1 MKNILGFG
9 NRTVKAAVC
18 ILLASMSLMLSGCSN
33 VIHEVDRDVFGPS
46 AVNDFID
53 LTGKDLDEIT
63 ELICDPGEDACISN
77 TRYDKLGKLK
87 NLESVTLVGIGS
99 ETDAQNIIEEL
110 TKLDNLKSVTI
121 KGSRLG
127 SISKLKDIK
136 RLEELHLITGI
147 YSSDRYK
154 ISDLDE
160 LFEIKNLR
168 VLDLQNVFF
177 DVPVLRG
184 LDNLEELTLS
194 SYDMHEVPYETANW
208 GRLKYLSF
216 EATGISKIDDRILSE
231 LNSLETLD
239 ISYSAIEDVSFVL
252 DLPGLKDFSYRKHS
266 IHEVDMEVLKQ
277 HPNYDE
283 SWIAD

>member
-1 MKNILGFG
+1 MPGFRS
-9 NRTVKAAVC
+9 RTIKAVVC
-18 ILLASMSLMLSGCSN
+18 ILLASMSLMLFGCSDI
-33 VIHEVDRDVFGPS
+33 VHAVDREISGPS

-53 LTGKDLDEIT
+53 LTGKNLDAIT
-63 ELICDPGEDACISN
+63 ELVCDPGEDACISS

-87 NLESVTLVGIGS
+87 NLESVTFVGIAY
-99 ETDAQNIIEEL
+99 ETDAQNIFEEL

-121 KGSRLG
+121 KGSRVG

-136 RLEELHLITGI
+136 SLEELHLITGI
-147 YSSDRYK
+147 YSDDRYK

-160 LFEIKNLR
+160 LYEIKNLR
-168 VLDLQNVFF
+168 VLDLQNVFQE
-177 DVPVLRG
+177 VPVLRG
-184 LDNLEELTLS
+184 IDNLEELTLS

-216 EATGISKIDDRILSE
+216 RASSISNIDDRIVSE

-239 ISYSAIEDVSFVL
+239 ISYSGIEDVSFVL
-252 DLPGLKDFSYRKHS
+252 DLPGLKEFSYRKHS
-266 IHEVDMEVLKQ
+266 AHEVDMDVLKQ

-283 SWIAD
+283 AWIID

>member
-1 MKNILGFG
+1 MPGFR
-9 NRTVKAAVC
+9 NRTIKAVVC
-18 ILLASMSLMLSGCSN
+18 ILLASMSLMLFGCSN
-33 VIHEVDRDVFGPS
+33 IVHDVDREVFGPR

-53 LTGKDLDEIT
+53 LTGKDPDEIT
-63 ELICDPGEDACISN
+63 EPVCDPGEDACISS

-87 NLESVTLVGIGS
+87 NLESVTFVGIAY

-110 TKLDNLKSVTI
+110 AKLDNLKSVTI
-121 KGSRLG
+121 KDSRIG

-136 RLEELHLITGI
+136 SLEELHLIAGI
-147 YSSDRYK
+147 YSGDSYK

-160 LFEIKNLR
+160 LYEIKNLR
-168 VLDLQNVFF
+168 VLDLQNVFQE
-177 DVPVLRG
+177 VPVLRG
-184 LDNLEELTLS
+184 IDNLEELTLS

-216 EATGISKIDDRILSE
+216 RATGISNIDDRIVSE

-239 ISYSAIEDVSFVL
+239 ISYSGIEDISFVL
-252 DLPGLKDFSYRKHS
+252 DLPGLKEFSYRKHS
-266 IHEVDMEVLKQ
+266 VHEVDMDVLKQ

-283 SWIAD
+283 AWIID

>member
-1 MKNILGFG
+1 MGRKNVL
-9 NRTVKAAVC
+9 KAAVC
-18 ILLASMSLMLSGCSN
+18 ILLFSMSLGLFGCSAADIAH
-33 VIHEVDRDVFGPS
+33 VADREVFGPR

-53 LTGKDLDEIT
+53 QMDKDLDEIT
-63 ELICDPGEDACISN
+63 ELICDPGEDTSISSSY
-77 TRYDKLGKLK
+77 YDKLGKLK
-87 NLESVTLVGIGS
+87 NLESVTFVGIS
-99 ETDAQNIIEEL
+99 CETDAQNFFGEL
-110 TKLDNLKSVTI
+110 AKLDNLKSVTI
-121 KGSRLG
+121 KSSRIGSVSR
-127 SISKLKDIK
+127 LKDIES
-136 RLEELHLITGI
+136 LEELHIITGM
-147 YSSDRYK
+147 YSGDRYK

-160 LFEIKNLR
+160 LYEIKNLR
-168 VLDLQNVFF
+168 VLDLQNVFQE
-177 DVPVLRG
+177 VPVLRG
-184 LDNLEELTLS
+184 IDNLEELTLS

>member
-1 MKNILGFG
+1 MPGFRS
-9 NRTVKAAVC
+9 RTIKAVVC
-18 ILLASMSLMLSGCSN
+18 ILRASMSLMLFGCSDI
-33 VIHEVDRDVFGPS
+33 VHAVDREISGPS

-53 LTGKDLDEIT
+53 LTGKDLYEIT
-63 ELICDPGEDACISN
+63 ELVCDPGEDACISS

-87 NLESVTLVGIGS
+87 NLESVTFVGIAY
-99 ETDAQNIIEEL
+99 ETDAQNIFDEL

-121 KGSRLG
+121 KGSRVG

-136 RLEELHLITGI
+136 SLEELHLITGI
-147 YSSDRYK
+147 YSDDRYK

-160 LFEIKNLR
+160 LYEIKNLR
-168 VLDLQNVFF
+168 VLDLQNVFQE
-177 DVPVLRG
+177 VPVLRG

-194 SYDMHEVPYETANW
+194 SYDMHDVPYETANW

-216 EATGISKIDDRILSE
+216 RASSISNIDDRIVSE

-239 ISYSAIEDVSFVL
+239 ISYSGIEDVSFVL
-252 DLPGLKDFSYRKHS
+252 DLPELKEFSYRKHS
-266 IHEVDMEVLKQ
+266 VHEVDMDVLKQ

-283 SWIAD
+283 AWIID

>member
-1 MKNILGFG
+1 MPGFR
-9 NRTVKAAVC
+9 NRTIKAAVC
-18 ILLASMSLMLSGCSN
+18 ILLASMSLMLFGCSD
-33 VIHEVDRDVFGPS
+33 IMHAVDREISGPS

-63 ELICDPGEDACISN
+63 ELVCDPGEDACISS

-87 NLESVTLVGIGS
+87 NLESVTFVGIAY
-99 ETDAQNIIEEL
+99 ETDAQNIFEEL

-121 KGSRLG
+121 KGSRVG

-136 RLEELHLITGI
+136 SLEELHLITGI
-147 YSSDRYK
+147 YSDDRYK

-160 LFEIKNLR
+160 LYEIKNLR
-168 VLDLQNVFF
+168 VLDLQNVFQ

-184 LDNLEELTLS
+184 IDNLEELTLS

-216 EATGISKIDDRILSE
+216 RATSITEIDERIVSE
-231 LNSLETLD
+231 LKNLETLD
-239 ISYSAIEDVSFVL
+239 ISYSGIEDVSFVL
-252 DLPGLKDFSYRKHS
+252 DLPGLKEFSYRKHRA
-266 IHEVDMEVLKQ
+266 HEVDMDVLKQ
-277 HPNYDE
+277 HPNYNE
-283 SWIAD
+283 AWIID

>member
-1 MKNILGFG
+1 MPGFR
-9 NRTVKAAVC
+9 NRTIKVVVC
-18 ILLASMSLMLSGCSN
+18 ILLASMSLMLFGCSDI
-33 VIHEVDRDVFGPS
+33 VHAVDREIYGPS

-63 ELICDPGEDACISN
+63 ELVCDPGEDACISS

-87 NLESVTLVGIGS
+87 NLESVTFVGIAY

-110 TKLDNLKSVTI
+110 AKLDNLKSVTI
-121 KGSRLG
+121 KDSRVG

-136 RLEELHLITGI
+136 SLEELHLITGI
-147 YSSDRYK
+147 YSDDRYK

-160 LFEIKNLR
+160 LYEIKNLR
-168 VLDLQNVFF
+168 VLDLQNVFQE
-177 DVPVLRG
+177 VPVLRG
-184 LDNLEELTLS
+184 IDNLEELTLS

-216 EATGISKIDDRILSE
+216 RATGISKIDDRIVSE
-231 LNSLETLD
+231 LKCLETLD
-239 ISYSAIEDVSFVL
+239 ISYSGIEDVSFVL
-252 DLPGLKDFSYRKHS
+252 DLPGLKEFSYRKHS
-266 IHEVDMEVLKQ
+266 VHEVDMDVLKQ

-283 SWIAD
+283 AWITD

>member
-1 MKNILGFG
+1 MPGFRS
-9 NRTVKAAVC
+9 RTIKAVVC
-18 ILLASMSLMLSGCSN
+18 ILLASMSLMLFGCSDI
-33 VIHEVDRDVFGPS
+33 VHAVDREISGPS

-53 LTGKDLDEIT
+53 LTGKDLYEIT
-63 ELICDPGEDACISN
+63 ELVCDPGEDACISS

-87 NLESVTLVGIGS
+87 NLESVTFVGIAY
-99 ETDAQNIIEEL
+99 ETDAQNIFDEL

-121 KGSRLG
+121 KGSRVG

-136 RLEELHLITGI
+136 SLEELHLITGI
-147 YSSDRYK
+147 YSDDRYK

-160 LFEIKNLR
+160 LYEIKNLR
-168 VLDLQNVFF
+168 VLDLQNVFQE
-177 DVPVLRG
+177 VPVLRG

-194 SYDMHEVPYETANW
+194 SYDMHDVPYETANW

-216 EATGISKIDDRILSE
+216 RASSISNIDDRIVSE

-239 ISYSAIEDVSFVL
+239 ISYSGIEDVSFVL
-252 DLPGLKDFSYRKHS
+252 DLPELKEFSYRKHS
-266 IHEVDMEVLKQ
+266 VHEVDMDVLKQ

-283 SWIAD
+283 AWIID

>member
-1 MKNILGFG
+1 MPGFR
-9 NRTVKAAVC
+9 NRTIKAVVC
-18 ILLASMSLMLSGCSN
+18 ILLASMSLMLFGCSD
-33 VIHEVDRDVFGPS
+33 IAHAVDREISGPS

-63 ELICDPGEDACISN
+63 ELVCDPGEDACISS

-87 NLESVTLVGIGS
+87 NLESVTFVGIAY
-99 ETDAQNIIEEL
+99 ETDAQNIFEEL

-121 KGSRLG
+121 KGSRVG

-136 RLEELHLITGI
+136 SLEELHLITGI
-147 YSSDRYK
+147 YSDDRYK

-160 LFEIKNLR
+160 LYEIKNLR
-168 VLDLQNVFF
+168 VLDLQNVFQE
-177 DVPVLRG
+177 VPVLRG
-184 LDNLEELTLS
+184 IDNLEELTLS

-216 EATGISKIDDRILSE
+216 RASSISNIDDRIVSE

-239 ISYSAIEDVSFVL
+239 ISYSGIEDVSFVL
-252 DLPGLKDFSYRKHS
+252 DLPGLKEFSYRKHS
-266 IHEVDMEVLKQ
+266 THEVDMDVLKQ

-283 SWIAD
+283 AWIID

>member
-1 MKNILGFG
+1 MTGFR

-18 ILLASMSLMLSGCSN
+18 ILLASMSLMLFGCSN
-33 VIHEVDRDVFGPS
+33 IVHDVDREVFGPR

-53 LTGKDLDEIT
+53 LTGKDPDEIT
-63 ELICDPGEDACISN
+63 ELVCDPGEDACISS

-87 NLESVTLVGIGS
+87 NLESVTFVGIAY

-121 KGSRLG
+121 KDSRVG

-136 RLEELHLITGI
+136 SLEELHLITGI
-147 YSSDRYK
+147 YSGDSYK

-160 LFEIKNLR
+160 LYEIKNLR
-168 VLDLQNVFF
+168 VLDLQNVFQ

-216 EATGISKIDDRILSE
+216 RATGISKIDDRIVSE
-231 LNSLETLD
+231 LKCLETLD
-239 ISYSAIEDVSFVL
+239 ISYSGIEDVSFVL
-252 DLPGLKDFSYRKHS
+252 DLPGLKEFSYRKHS
-266 IHEVDMEVLKQ
+266 AHEVDMDVLKQ

-283 SWIAD
+283 AWIID

>member
-1 MKNILGFG
+1 MPGYR

-18 ILLASMSLMLSGCSN
+18 ILLASMSLMLFGCSDI
-33 VIHEVDRDVFGPS
+33 VHAVDREISGPS

-63 ELICDPGEDACISN
+63 ELVCDPGEDACISS

-87 NLESVTLVGIGS
+87 NLESVTFVGIAY
-99 ETDAQNIIEEL
+99 ETDAQNIFNEL
-110 TKLDNLKSVTI
+110 AKLDNLKSVTI
-121 KGSRLG
+121 KGSRVG

-136 RLEELHLITGI
+136 SLEELHLITGI
-147 YSSDRYK
+147 YSDDRYK

-160 LFEIKNLR
+160 LYEIKNLR
-168 VLDLQNVFF
+168 VLDLQNVFQ

-184 LDNLEELTLS
+184 IDNLEELTLS

-216 EATGISKIDDRILSE
+216 RATSITEIDERIVSE
-231 LNSLETLD
+231 LKSLETLD
-239 ISYSAIEDVSFVL
+239 ISYSGIEDVSFVL
-252 DLPGLKDFSYRKHS
+252 DLPGLKEFFYRKHS
-266 IHEVDMEVLKQ
+266 VHEVDMEVLKQ

-283 SWIAD
+283 AWIID

>member
-1 MKNILGFG
+1 MTGFR

-18 ILLASMSLMLSGCSN
+18 ILLASMSLMLFGCSN
-33 VIHEVDRDVFGPS
+33 IVHDVDREVFGPR

-63 ELICDPGEDACISN
+63 ELVCDPGEDACISSS
-77 TRYDKLGKLK
+77 RYDKLGKLK
-87 NLESVTLVGIGS
+87 NLESVTFVGIAY

-121 KGSRLG
+121 KDSRVG

-136 RLEELHLITGI
+136 SLEELNLIAGI
-147 YSSDRYK
+147 YSGDRYK

-160 LFEIKNLR
+160 LYEMKNLR
-168 VLDLQNVFF
+168 VLDLQNVFQ

-184 LDNLEELTLS
+184 LDNLEKLTLS

-216 EATGISKIDDRILSE
+216 RATGISKIDDRIVSE

-239 ISYSAIEDVSFVL
+239 ISYSGIEDVSFVL
-252 DLPGLKDFSYRKHS
+252 NLPGLKEFSYRKHS
-266 IHEVDMEVLKQ
+266 VHEVDMDVLKQ
-277 HPNYDE
+277 HPNYNE
-283 SWIAD
+283 AWITD

>member
-1 MKNILGFG
+1 MTGFR

-18 ILLASMSLMLSGCSN
+18 ILLASISLMLFGCSN
-33 VIHEVDRDVFGPS
+33 IVHDVDREVFGPR

-63 ELICDPGEDACISN
+63 ELVCDPGEDACISS

-87 NLESVTLVGIGS
+87 NLESVTFVGIAY

-110 TKLDNLKSVTI
+110 AKLDNLKSVTI
-121 KGSRLG
+121 KDSRVG

-136 RLEELHLITGI
+136 SLEELHLIAGI
-147 YSSDRYK
+147 YSGDRYK

-160 LFEIKNLR
+160 LYEMKNLR
-168 VLDLQNVFF
+168 VLDLQNVFQ

-216 EATGISKIDDRILSE
+216 RATSITEIDERIVSE
-231 LNSLETLD
+231 LKCLETLD
-239 ISYSAIEDVSFVL
+239 ISYSGIEDVSFVL
-252 DLPGLKDFSYRKHS
+252 DLPGLKEFSYRKHS
-266 IHEVDMEVLKQ
+266 AHEVDMDVLKQ
-277 HPNYDE
+277 HPNYNE
-283 SWIAD
+283 AWITD

>member
-1 MKNILGFG
+1 MPGFRS
-9 NRTVKAAVC
+9 RTIKAVVC
-18 ILLASMSLMLSGCSN
+18 ILLASMSLMLFGCSD
-33 VIHEVDRDVFGPS
+33 IAHAVDREISGPS

-63 ELICDPGEDACISN
+63 ELVCDPGEDACISS

-87 NLESVTLVGIGS
+87 NLESVTFVGIAY
-99 ETDAQNIIEEL
+99 ETDAQNIFNEL

-121 KGSRLG
+121 KGSRVG

-136 RLEELHLITGI
+136 SLEELHLITGI
-147 YSSDRYK
+147 YSDDRYK

-160 LFEIKNLR
+160 LYEIKNLR
-168 VLDLQNVFF
+168 VLDLQNVFQE
-177 DVPVLRG
+177 VPVLRG
-184 LDNLEELTLS
+184 IDNLEELTLS
-194 SYDMHEVPYETANW
+194 SYDMQDVPYETANW

-216 EATGISKIDDRILSE
+216 RASSISNIDDRIVSE

-239 ISYSAIEDVSFVL
+239 ISYSGIEDVSFVL
-252 DLPGLKDFSYRKHS
+252 DLPGLKEFSYRKHS
-266 IHEVDMEVLKQ
+266 VHEVDMDVLKQ

-283 SWIAD
+283 AWIID